1 MKVSANWA
9 SACRSSKTL
18 LVLAAALTV
27 AGCASTPSRPE
38 AGPGTEVVY
47 VQFDPDHFQADG
59 KMAMRYPRCN
69 KHRGCEDEAVNVGL
83 RWMHSGGREIL
94 SLYDPLGQ
102 EAMAIDYHNNVAIVR
117 EKGKVRQVTREEMV
131 ADFGLPVPFEAM
143 AGWITTERADTEF
156 SEQGWKVRLADW
168 KGHYYRSMRV
178 DQAPYHMRV
187 IIDDV
192 YPLALEK

>member
-9 SACRSSKTL
+9 NACRFSKSLAL
-18 LVLAAALTV
+18 LAALTL
-27 AGCASTPSRPE
+27 AGCASAPPAADTADKDAP
-38 AGPGTEVVY
+38 VVY
-47 VQFDPDHFQADG
+47 VAFDPDHFQADG

-69 KHRGCEDEAVNVGL
+69 KYRGCVDEAVNVGM
-83 RWMHSGGREIL
+83 RWIHSGGREIL

-102 EAMAIDYHNNVAIVR
+102 EAMAIDYHSGQATVR
-117 EKGKVRQVTREEMV
+117 ENGKVRQLTRDEMV

-143 AGWITTERADTEF
+143 AGWVTTQRDNTSFE
-156 SEQGWKVRLADW
+156 EQGWKVRLADW

-187 IIDDV
+187 IIDEM
-192 YPLALEK
+192 YPIQK